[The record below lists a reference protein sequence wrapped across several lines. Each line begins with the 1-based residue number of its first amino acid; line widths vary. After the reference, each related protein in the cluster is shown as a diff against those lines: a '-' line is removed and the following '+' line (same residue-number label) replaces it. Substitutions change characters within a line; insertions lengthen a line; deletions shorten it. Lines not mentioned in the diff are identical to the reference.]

1 MEWKMKHCIVAI
13 WQGMVD
19 ASTLSDEE
27 IDAELERGYADMKAG
42 ILEILRGRDESNVIK
57 I

>member
-1 MEWKMKHCIVAI
+1 MKRCIVAI

-27 IDAELERGYADMKAG
+27 IDAELERGYADMKEG
-42 ILEILRGRDESNVIK
+42 ILEKLRGRDESNVIK